1 MGFSYPLH
9 KLSGN
14 SFFAAAACA
23 NFVVLIISSMA
34 KAASKPTAKPAKK
47 SDTPKKAVAPKKKAT
62 TKPYQ
67 AIEDA
72 CVASLAKLQELEL
85 DYQLQSEI
93 NWCLGSYRNDGNPIG
108 LYLMAER
115 ALATFREKL
124 ASKSKGVTASLVKD
138 IEKALLTR

>member
-1 MGFSYPLH
+1 
-9 KLSGN
+9 
-14 SFFAAAACA
+14 
-23 NFVVLIISSMA
+23 MA
-34 KAASKPTAKPAKK
+34 KAASKPTSKPVNK
-47 SDTPKKAVAPKKKAT
+47 SDTPKKAIAPKRKST
-62 TKPYQ
+62 TRPYQ
-67 AIEDA
+67 LIEDA

-124 ASKSKGVTASLVKD
+124 AAKSKGVTASLVKD